1 MRTIPFVLIALNVFF
16 FKLHSQDINQEKS
29 TVSFEISN
37 MGLNTVEGKFKGMKG
52 KVQFD
57 PNKLSTAKF
66 EVCVD
71 ASSVKSG
78 IGKRDESLRSKDFF
92 FVSKYPQICFKS
104 KQISKKGSAYEVT
117 GDLLIKGISKE
128 VTIPFVKEQN
138 SLKGRLSINRFDF
151 NIGTEYGS
159 FSIGKEAEIEI
170 ICTLN

>member
-1 MRTIPFVLIALNVFF
+1 MRTIPFVLIALNVIC
-16 FKLHSQDINQEKS
+16 FKLHSQNINQEKS

-37 MGLNTVEGKFKGMKG
+37 MGLNTVEGTFKGMNG
-52 KVQFD
+52 TVRFE
-57 PNKLSTAKF
+57 PNELSTSKF

-78 IGKRDESLRSKDFF
+78 IDKRDESLRSEDFF

-104 KQISKKGSAYEVT
+104 KQVIKKGDAYEVI

-128 VTIPFVKEQN
+128 ATIFFVQEQN
-138 SLKGRLSINRFDF
+138 SLKGSLTINRFDF

-159 FSIGKEAEIEI
+159 FSIGKEAEMGI

>member
-1 MRTIPFVLIALNVFF
+1 
-16 FKLHSQDINQEKS
+16 
-29 TVSFEISN
+29 
-37 MGLNTVEGKFKGMKG
+37 MGLNTVEGTFKGMNG
-52 KVQFD
+52 TVRFE
-57 PNKLSTAKF
+57 PNELSTSKF

-78 IGKRDESLRSKDFF
+78 IDKRDESLRSEDFF

-104 KQISKKGSAYEVT
+104 KQVIKKGDAYEVI

-128 VTIPFVKEQN
+128 ATIFFVQEQN
-138 SLKGRLSINRFDF
+138 SLKGSLTINRFDF

-159 FSIGKEAEIEI
+159 FSIGKEAEMEI